1 MNYEKIL
8 HGVLSK
14 TLNVDDGK
22 FAELIKNG
30 ESELSESEIISQLLK
45 LDVDRVKAIKDETGK
60 EKFQEGFKKSKK
72 EVLEALETEM
82 KEKFNIESSKTG
94 LDLVNEIVEKTSKPN
109 SEVTEDAIRR
119 SKLFLDLE
127 SKLKSEIK
135 ELKTQHQNEVD
146 TIKKSYEGEK
156 ILSSVNANA
165 MKILNELNPI
175 LPSNATIAENQ
186 KKAFLN
192 QFKDFGF
199 EIQDDRIVVLDK
211 DGKVL
216 QDEHGNTK
224 TFDEIVKAKASN
236 FFELA
241 QNNGG
246 SGSGNGGQNGEGS
259 SGGNS
264 GVQTPKTLEELT
276 NIMNDD
282 SIDGAEKLKIA
293 EAYEK
298 QNS

>member
-135 ELKTQHQNEVD
+135 DLKTQHQNEVD
-146 TIKKSYEGEK
+146 TIRKSYEGEK

-199 EIQDDRIVVLDK
+199 ELQDDRIVVLDK

-246 SGSGNGGQNGEGS
+246 SGSGNGGQDGQSS

-264 GVQTPKTLEELT
+264 SVKMPKTLEELT

-282 SIDGAEKLKIA
+282 SIDGTEKLKIA

-298 QNS
+298 QGS